1 MSLLATLPLV
11 YKRSRY
17 RERPFR
23 LTTGRLRRGPRDQS
37 PFGDGF
43 LVYKD
48 YTAVLD
54 LDGALALE
62 LAHLL
67 TSL

>member
-1 MSLLATLPLV
+1 MSLLAALPLV
-11 YKRSRY
+11 YKRSIY
-17 RERPFR
+17 RGGHLDGQLAIYGEA
-23 LTTGRLRRGPRDQS
+23 RGTRG

-43 LVYKD
+43 LVYED
-48 YTAVLD
+48 YPAVLD